1 MKVNLFIIYIS
12 LFALTIVFAYTLRYI
27 KFKKS
32 ARKFNI
38 IGLIGHSPCFRRYFI
53 CDQKYGLEELSAKL
67 NPMNF
72 TIIYNAATSSLLIM
86 SKWYSVVPVYLI
98 FRKVN
103 TATELECGDMSLQQ
117 YMPSMLTNVYLG
129 KVMKITSML
138 EMKMELRTKA

>member
-1 MKVNLFIIYIS
+1 
-12 LFALTIVFAYTLRYI
+12 
-27 KFKKS
+27 
-32 ARKFNI
+32 
-38 IGLIGHSPCFRRYFI
+38 
-53 CDQKYGLEELSAKL
+53 
-67 NPMNF
+67 MNF